1 MYTTRKCVV
10 EHPFGTIKRSLDYN
24 YFPFERLMSVNTE
37 ASFIFL
43 TYNLKWLSNIYSV
56 KDIIQKM

>member
-43 TYNLKWLSNIYSV
+43 TYNLK
-56 KDIIQKM
+56 